1 MIIASFNLNS
11 IRARMPILLEWLQD
25 ARPDLV
31 CLQETKVVD
40 SLFPSMHFKESGYEA
55 VFRGEKAYNGVAIL
69 SRLPIEEAGFGFGDG
84 SEETRLIRA
93 RIGGIHIVNTY
104 VPQGVHP
111 LSGKFR
117 YKLDFLQSLYAFFD
131 SAFSPDTPLVWAGD
145 FNIAPSPEDVYAPEV
160 FAGSVGFHPDEHA
173 ILDRFRKWGFTDL
186 FRLHNR
192 GRDEYTFFDYT
203 IRNAVKRKMG
213 WRIDHIWG
221 TRPVADISKRA
232 WIDLRPRLL
241 KRPSDHAPVLVE
253 IKI

>member
-1 MIIASFNLNS
+1 MVIASFNVNS
-11 IRARMPILLEWLQD
+11 IRARMPVLLEWLQD
-25 ARPDLV
+25 AVPDLV

-40 SLFPSMHFKESGYEA
+40 SGFPALEIQASGYDA

-69 SRLPIEEAGFGFGDG
+69 SRLPIEEAGFGFDDG
-84 SEETRLIRA
+84 SEETRFIRA

-117 YKLDFLQSLYAFFD
+117 YKLDFLQSLYTFFD

-145 FNIAPSPEDVYAPEV
+145 FNIAPAPEDLYAPEV

-173 ILDRFRKWGFTDL
+173 ILERFVNWGFTDL

-192 GRDEYTFFDYT
+192 ARDEYTFFDYT

-232 WIDLRPRLL
+232 WIDLGPRLL

-253 IKI
+253 IVS